1 MISEGNISIESY
13 KTLSMDSRQLILL
26 KNSLYLAFGT
36 ACLSVIIGAPLG
48 FLIARTDIYFNR
60 YFKYLYLVPLLISP
74 YINAIVWISL
84 LGQKGSINLFFM
96 KLFSLQ
102 EPIFTIYGIKGAIW
116 VLSLSYFPLITL
128 LTVSGLH
135 SMNQKLEEAGRL
147 TKTEFGVL
155 KGITMP
161 LITPY
166 IISGVIFVFIFA
178 LSSYGVPSLLRVN
191 VFPIE
196 IFAQFSAYYDNS
208 SATALSAPI
217 VFISILLILWQRKY
231 MGKKSYVTLENSS
244 GKARIIKLK
253 KRKGII
259 SVYPFFILF
268 LSVVTPLFVLF
279 LRSGS
284 LTVYLTAFKTAS
296 SQIIS
301 SFTLAFAAAT
311 LMVILGFFISCVIER
326 SKVRG
331 RALMDILTFIPFAVP
346 ATVLGIGLILVWNRP
361 VVEMIYGSSL
371 IIIFGYVSRF
381 IPFVIRAISA
391 NMKQVNRNLEEAAVM
406 ANVSWITRVSRISIP
421 LLAPGLLAGWAIAFI
436 LSMGELGTTLLVIP
450 PGEATLPIRIYTLM
464 HYGANQLVA
473 ALCIIL
479 IAMTLI
485 PVLIVKFL
493 LRRITWSPV

>member
-161 LITPY
+161 LITPF
-166 IISGVIFVFIFA
+166 IISGAIFVFIFA